1 MKHRLNFSQSLSVHA
16 KKVADNLS
24 YQLLLSLVPKV
35 GLEPTRCR
43 QHRILS
49 PASIIIKRVLL
60 YTIDLKKAIVFWK
73 IFYFFFKLF
82 FSL

>member
-49 PASIIIKRVLL
+49 PARLPIPPLRQASSSSEFY
-60 YTIDLKKAIVFWK
+60 YTPLI
-73 IFYFFFKLF
+73 
-82 FSL
+82 

>member
-43 QHRILS
+43 QHRI
-49 PASIIIKRVLL
+49 KRVLL